1 MFGLRLEPCSHLPF
15 GQIPDVLGAGRPIK
29 GEPFLSWRPHF
40 RLTII
45 LGLFRVGGAGRARA
59 RAAHLYSPRC
69 LSRRGP
75 SFALVAGSRASM
87 AWSRDATGC
96 RARRGIS
103 RVGVAGGVGGR
114 APNSLLAGFPQ
125 LHVRLRSRRAERRA
139 RNTALRWSC
148 CLAAPRAG
156 KPQSRKLLAA
166 AATKPS

>member
-1 MFGLRLEPCSHLPF
+1 MR
-15 GQIPDVLGAGRPIK
+15 LGA
-29 GEPFLSWRPHF
+29 
-40 RLTII
+40 
-45 LGLFRVGGAGRARA
+45 
-59 RAAHLYSPRC
+59 
-69 LSRRGP
+69 
-75 SFALVAGSRASM
+75 
-87 AWSRDATGC
+87 
-96 RARRGIS
+96 ARRGIS

-166 AATKPS
+166 AASPRQALLVPYSTLANRQTEPIPLQDTLKES